1 MSLDLFEE
9 YAVDCVQG
17 LLAINLP
24 GHCGRWNE
32 AQILGGD
39 DAEDHLLFEQFLTHF
54 CIVRLIVVS
63 GVIEALV
70 GFPQHW
76 HTSSDKN
83 QGGCLPKLFRADEA
97 GLIVLYH
104 NVLTWCFLPHSLHLM
119 VLVVQLPHL
128 SDVPADIFLMI
139 LSLIRV
145 T

>member
-1 MSLDLFEE
+1 LRALNLTLIRKIQVPDINNPFLDIFADSFSMSLDLFEE

-24 GHCGRWNE
+24 AHCGRWNE

-39 DAEDHLLFEQFLTHF
+39 YAEDHLLFEQFLTHF

-104 NVLTWCFLPHSLHLM
+104 NVLT
-119 VLVVQLPHL
+119 
-128 SDVPADIFLMI
+128 
-139 LSLIRV
+139 
-145 T
+145 